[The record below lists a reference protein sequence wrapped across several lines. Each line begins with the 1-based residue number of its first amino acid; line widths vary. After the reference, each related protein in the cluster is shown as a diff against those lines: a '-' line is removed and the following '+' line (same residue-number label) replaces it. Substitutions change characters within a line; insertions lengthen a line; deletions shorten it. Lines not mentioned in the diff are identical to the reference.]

1 MNRAARTPAFTLIDL
16 LITIAVMGVCA
27 MVAVSASSPGDRTRV
42 LSAARMVASDLELTR
57 ELSVSTPADL
67 AVFRMN
73 STGTGYWIAR
83 SSATETPILRTDGA
97 PYTIEFGL
105 GAHALLV
112 GVTSTFTAGATS
124 PPAGGMLTFDA
135 FGRLRTPTTASILV
149 STPGTSVTVEVAP
162 STGDVSIK

>member
-1 MNRAARTPAFTLIDL
+1 MAAKPGFTLIDL

-42 LSAARMVASDLELTR
+42 LSAAQLVASDLELAR

-73 STGTGYWIAR
+73 SAGTGYWIAR
-83 SSATETPILRTDGA
+83 SSSTETPILRTDGA
-97 PYTIEFGL
+97 PYAVEFGL
-105 GAHALLV
+105 GAHALLL
-112 GVTSTFTAGATS
+112 GVTATFTAGATS

-135 FGRLRTPTTASILV
+135 FGRLTTPATARILV
-149 STPGTSVTVEVAP
+149 STPGVSVTVEVAP
-162 STGDVSIK
+162 STGDVSIY